1 MEKHLRLL
9 LVLVTGLSIISS
21 PVRAEEEEA
30 PPPTSWK
37 PAGVVTP
44 PAPTA
49 AAEAEPSIPSPM
61 IQYGEFQLDLHGR
74 IQVLGGLVGDHS
86 HTSNGDVLSRDGF
99 RIRRARLGMSG
110 QLKKNFE
117 YGLELDLIDE
127 DSGGNA
133 LLDAFV
139 TFKPVEFAWVR
150 VGAGKLPFSRALM
163 ISSGDMQ
170 FIERPAWVNIEA
182 VTGSNMLD
190 PGRQVGIAVGGR
202 VSLFNY
208 SAGVYNGSPGFSVG
222 DLNDGLLYVVRLGAG
237 QGDILGSEAD
247 FARTG
252 LRWSVGLNGY
262 LDQDPEADVRGGGMD
277 LGVKIFGFSFHAEAL
292 WAKSV
297 PVTRP
302 ESTSSTLDEFE
313 RWGMYV
319 QAGYLY
325 PLSFGGLELAGRFAM
340 MDENIRVDNEGDLWE
355 LTVGLN
361 AYLFENQL
369 KLMLNY
375 MKREEM
381 EGTSLENDSILVMM
395 QAMF

>member
-9 LVLVTGLSIISS
+9 LVLVLLPSAAL
-21 PVRAEEEEA
+21 AEEEEA
-30 PPPTSWK
+30 PPPVNWK

-49 AAEAEPSIPSPM
+49 AAETEPTIPSPM
-61 IQYGEFQLDLHGR
+61 IQYGDFQLDLHGR
-74 IQVLGGLVGDHS
+74 IQVLGGLVGEDS

-99 RIRRARLGMSG
+99 RIRRARLGVSG
-110 QLKKNFE
+110 QLKKNFQ
-117 YGLELDLIDE
+117 YGIELDLIDE

-139 TFKPVEFAWVR
+139 TYKPAEFAWVQ
-150 VGAGKLPFSRALM
+150 VGAGKLPYSRVLM

-170 FIERPAWVNIEA
+170 FIERPAWVNTEA
-182 VTGSNMLD
+182 VTRQNMLD
-190 PGRQVGIAVGGR
+190 PGRQVGITVGGR

-208 SAGVYNGSPGFSVG
+208 AAGVYNGSPGFSVG
-222 DLNDGLLYVVRLGAG
+222 DLNDGLLYIVRLGAG
-237 QGDILGSEAD
+237 QGNFLGSEAD
-247 FARTG
+247 FERTG
-252 LRWSVGLNGY
+252 VRWMVGLNGY
-262 LDQDPEADVRGGGMD
+262 LDQDPEADVHGGGVD
-277 LGVKIFGFSFHAEAL
+277 LGLKLFGFSFHAEAL

-302 ESTSSTLDEFE
+302 ESTNATLDEFE

-325 PLSFGGLELAGRFAM
+325 PLCFGGLELAGRFAI
-340 MDENIRVDNEGDLWE
+340 MDENIRVENEGDLWE

-375 MKREEM
+375 VKREEM
-381 EGTSLENDSILVMM
+381 EGASLENDSILVMM